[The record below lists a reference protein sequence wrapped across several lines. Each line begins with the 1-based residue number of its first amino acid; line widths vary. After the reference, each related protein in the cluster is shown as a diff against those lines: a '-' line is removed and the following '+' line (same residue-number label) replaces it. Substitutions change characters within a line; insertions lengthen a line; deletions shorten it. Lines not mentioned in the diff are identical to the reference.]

1 MTINVIQKR
10 STTIITIQIK
20 QVQKILEKN
29 TLKIDQPFTS
39 FAKTKSA
46 KVSNLY
52 KVYLC
57 INERKYWN
65 KNIKNRNRSRGYKVL
80 PE

>member
-1 MTINVIQKR
+1 MTINVTQKEVNNNNNN
-10 STTIITIQIK
+10 SNKTSS
-20 QVQKILEKN
+20 KILEKN

-39 FAKTKSA
+39 FAKTKYA
-46 KVSNLY
+46 KVSNSY

-65 KNIKNRNRSRGYKVL
+65 KNFKNRNCSRGYKVL